1 MTTPP
6 KTREEWYDEIHN
18 LAVLQENSFAEYVK
32 EQRVFLDSIMSLQ
45 AIADGAQAE
54 IARLTTQ
61 AALSAIERQSLRSDA
76 ERSRMIVANIHSM
89 AAQTIVRVDSVLAKS
104 ILSEIEKARQPK

>member
-6 KTREEWYDEIHN
+6 KTREEWEIELSRLTDTLVRDSQWGEDFRRH
-18 LAVLQENSFAEYVK
+18 
-32 EQRVFLDSIMSLQ
+32 LDAITSLQ

-61 AALSAIERQSLRSDA
+61 ASLSAIERQSLRSDA